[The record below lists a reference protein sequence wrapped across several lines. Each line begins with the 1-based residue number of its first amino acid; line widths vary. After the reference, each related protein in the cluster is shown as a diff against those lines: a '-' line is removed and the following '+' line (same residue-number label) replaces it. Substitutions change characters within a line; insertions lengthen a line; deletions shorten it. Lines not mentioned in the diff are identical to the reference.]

1 MQRIYIRTPMKKE
14 GQGYILPAE
23 LSQPEEARKSSFED
37 FLTGLQHLTN
47 SFRAILKKRLFKETF
62 GNLFPIFSGSLGRK
76 ERGGMTVSC
85 RFTVRS
91 DLKSSFLLRCFQD
104 FRIH

>member
-62 GNLFPIFSGSLGRK
+62 GNLFPSPK
-76 ERGGMTVSC
+76 PPV
-85 RFTVRS
+85 
-91 DLKSSFLLRCFQD
+91 
-104 FRIH
+104 